1 MADASLGLYNVLSR
15 YSDLEDL
22 IAEGEAE
29 SLHLECKA
37 PVSPQLGKNQK
48 NALGKAISGFSN
60 TAGGVI
66 LWGISTTRHAH
77 SGLDVLAQIEPIGQ
91 CSSLARQ
98 LASVVPRLTTPP
110 VLNVTSKTIK
120 RRPRD
125 TKGIVTTHI
134 PRHLGDPVQSNED
147 NLFYFR
153 SGDEFTVAPYE
164 MIQRLFLATTSP
176 DIHPIIQT
184 RLVKLA
190 ADGFWE
196 VPIVVENR
204 SSAVG
209 REVVVSVEVLNPSA
223 CDEISAT
230 GFRDQSHIN
239 PGKTMF
245 IRDFSGAIHRGMLT
259 IAGTLRVKMKVR
271 KRAKRVLKL
280 VIEVYADK
288 MRAREVAASV
298 RLAKVQISVELKEE
312 SYMY

>member
-1 MADASLGLYNVLSR
+1 MADASLGLYNALSR

-29 SLHLECKA
+29 SLHLECK
-37 PVSPQLGKNQK
+37 SPGSPKLGKDLK
-48 NALGKAISGFSN
+48 NGLAKAISGFSN

-77 SGLDVLAQIEPIGQ
+77 SGLDVLTQIEPIGQ
-91 CSSLARQ
+91 CSSLAGQ

-110 VLNVTSKTIK
+110 ILNVTSKTIK
-120 RRPRD
+120 RRPKD
-125 TKGIVTTHI
+125 TKGIVATHI
-134 PRHLGDPVQSNED
+134 PKHLGDPVQSNED

-164 MIQRLFLATTSP
+164 MIQRLFLATISP
-176 DIHPIIQT
+176 DLHPVFASA
-184 RLVKLA
+184 LVKLA

-209 REVVVSVEVLNPSA
+209 QHVMVSIEVLNPSS
-223 CDEISAT
+223 CEKISAT
-230 GFRDQSHIN
+230 SFTDESDVNI
-239 PGKTMF
+239 GKTVF
-245 IRDFSGAIHRGMLT
+245 HRALQSVIHRGLNT

-271 KRAKRVLKL
+271 KRAKRLLRLK
-280 VIEVYADK
+280 IEIYADK

-298 RLAKVQISVELKEE
+298 HLAKKQISVELKKAR
-312 SYMY
+312 YIY